1 MAKIMMI
8 PPVREDGKIFE
19 KPKAVGFYGATE
31 LHNINGPVKIG
42 VPYRAKGK
50 LICVG
55 ASSKTEFIWYDVTL
69 EEKDSGKKVAE
80 MRQMTRWMKSSF
92 AG

>member
-1 MAKIMMI
+1 MAKVMMI
-8 PPVREDGKIFE
+8 LPVREDGKPLE

-31 LHNINGPVKIG
+31 LHYINGPVKIG

-55 ASSKTEFIWYDVTL
+55 ASSRRSL
-69 EEKDSGKKVAE
+69 SG
-80 MRQMTRWMKSSF
+80 MM
-92 AG
+92 